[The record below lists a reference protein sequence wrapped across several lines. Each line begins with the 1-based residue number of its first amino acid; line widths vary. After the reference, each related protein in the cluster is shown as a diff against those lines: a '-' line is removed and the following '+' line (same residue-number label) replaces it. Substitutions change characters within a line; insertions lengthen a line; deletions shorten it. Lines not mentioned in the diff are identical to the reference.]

1 VAALAKKI
9 SKVNWPA
16 RRIQVLQGASLRKIP
31 WLIHGFSTRTGGFTS
46 VYGKEK
52 TLNLSFTKEDSRPT
66 VEKNRKAFLRS
77 LGASEWPLI
86 ALRQIHSDIVHVVK
100 SSNPS
105 QLTGDGLVTSVPGL
119 MLAIQTAD
127 CLPVILADTRNKAI
141 GVFHAGWR
149 GTIKRIVEKGLG
161 IMRCEYGS
169 MPEDITAA
177 IGPGIQ
183 KCCYEVGQELKDQFE
198 SQFEY
203 GQLLFHEVFTPD
215 PVREKYPLLF
225 MNMRA
230 PGHGDWGPKLHLDLT
245 EANRRQL
252 LSAGVLESHITTLG
266 HCTSCGTRRF
276 FSHRAEKGTTGRM
289 MAVAGIRK

>member
-1 VAALAKKI
+1 MKQKPP
-9 SKVNWPA
+9 S
-16 RRIQVLQGASLRKIP
+16 RRIQVLQGASLKKIP
-31 WLIHGFSTRTGGFTS
+31 WLIHGFSTRIGGFTTA
-46 VYGKEK
+46 YGKEK
-52 TLNLSFTKEDSRPT
+52 TLNLSFTKEDSRPV
-66 VEKNRKAFLRS
+66 VERNRKAFLHS
-77 LGASEWPLI
+77 LGASGWPLI
-86 ALRQIHSDIVHVVK
+86 ALRQIHSDLVHVVK
-100 SSNPS
+100 SRDSG
-105 QLTGDGLVTSVPGL
+105 QLAGDGLITNVPGI

-127 CLPVILADTRNKAI
+127 CLPVILCDTRNKAI

-161 IMRCEYGS
+161 IMRYEYGA
-169 MPEDITAA
+169 MPEDVVAA

-183 KCCYEVGQELKDQFE
+183 KCCYDVGKELKDQFE

-203 GQLLFHEVFTPD
+203 GAVLFHEVFTED

-252 LSAGVLESHITTLG
+252 LAAGVPESRITVLG
-266 HCTSCGTRRF
+266 HCTSCNTRRF
-276 FSHRAEKGTTGRM
+276 FSHRADRGITGRM
-289 MAVAGIRK
+289 MAVAGING